1 MMAILQWFSELS
13 MLAFV
18 ISSMLAMGISQPL
31 QDVIAP
37 LRNPTVVLTALLVNF
52 VLAPLLA
59 IGLTRVIPLEPA
71 HATGLLLLG
80 GAAGAPFLPKLAELS
95 GGHLA
100 HSVAL
105 MVLLMIGSIV
115 FVPLAM
121 PLIVTGLKA
130 DAWDIARPLLLL
142 LLLPLAAGFALS
154 RSAGAPLLLKLARRI
169 SNLSFVL
176 LVGLLVGLNLET
188 LAGTLST
195 FAIPAAAIYVLGMA
209 AIGHLLG
216 GKDASKRIV
225 CALCAGNR
233 NFAVA
238 LVVAAASFEDPAITV
253 MLLVTSI
260 TGLMLLLM
268 ITRLMRPAAAV

>member
-31 QDVIAP
+31 RDVIAP

-154 RSAGAPLLLKLARRI
+154 RSAGAPLLLKLVRRI

-188 LAGTLST
+188 MAGTLST

-225 CALCAGNR
+225 SALCAGNR

-260 TGLMLLLM
+260 TGLVLLLM
-268 ITRLMRPAAAV
+268 ITRLIRPAAAV

>member
-1 MMAILQWFSELS
+1 MMAILQRFSELS
-13 MLAFV
+13 TLAFV

-31 QDVIAP
+31 REVIAS

-154 RSAGAPLLLKLARRI
+154 RSAGAPLLLSLARSI

-188 LAGTLST
+188 MAGTLRT
-195 FAIPAAAIYVLGMA
+195 FAIPVVVP
-209 AIGHLLG
+209 
-216 GKDASKRIV
+216 ASW
-225 CALCAGNR
+225 
-233 NFAVA
+233 
-238 LVVAAASFEDPAITV
+238 
-253 MLLVTSI
+253 
-260 TGLMLLLM
+260 
-268 ITRLMRPAAAV
+268 

>member
-142 LLLPLAAGFALS
+142 LLLPLAAGFSLS

-225 CALCAGNR
+225 SALCAGNR

>member
-1 MMAILQWFSELS
+1 MMAILQRFSELS

-130 DAWDIARPLLLL
+130 NAWDIARPLLLL
-142 LLLPLAAGFALS
+142 LLLPLAAGFSLS
-154 RSAGAPLLLKLARRI
+154 RSGGAPLLLKLVRRI

-188 LAGTLST
+188 MAGTLRT

-225 CALCAGNR
+225 SALCAGNR

-238 LVVAAASFEDPAITV
+238 LVVAAASFEDSAITV

-260 TGLMLLLM
+260 TGLVLLLM
-268 ITRLMRPAAAV
+268 ITRLIRPAAAV

>member
-142 LLLPLAAGFALS
+142 LLLPLAAGFSLS

-225 CALCAGNR
+225 SALCAGNR

-260 TGLMLLLM
+260 TGLVLLLM

>member
-142 LLLPLAAGFALS
+142 LLLPLAAGFSLS
-154 RSAGAPLLLKLARRI
+154 RSGGAPLLLKLVRRI

-225 CALCAGNR
+225 SALCAGNR

-260 TGLMLLLM
+260 TGLVLLLM
-268 ITRLMRPAAAV
+268 ITRLIRPAAAV

>member
-142 LLLPLAAGFALS
+142 LLLPLAAGFSLS

-216 GKDASKRIV
+216 GEDASKRIV
-225 CALCAGNR
+225 SALCAGNR

-260 TGLMLLLM
+260 TGLVLLLM
-268 ITRLMRPAAAV
+268 ITRLIRPAAAV

>member
-1 MMAILQWFSELS
+1 MMAILQRFSELS

-59 IGLTRVIPLEPA
+59 IGLTRVIPLDPA

-188 LAGTLST
+188 MAGTLST

-216 GKDASKRIV
+216 GEDASKRIV
-225 CALCAGNR
+225 SALCAGNR

-260 TGLMLLLM
+260 TGLVLLLM
-268 ITRLMRPAAAV
+268 INRLIRPAAAV